1 MTVNVWAILALVV
14 WVWLGGAAGARA
26 QPDDSG
32 SSAGSLDAAERD
44 ADAALAGDP
53 FSESSSPSI
62 GGLPEPSR
70 RKVGPHP
77 LQTFGVDLGL
87 GTYAVNAIVGLV
99 YLASVYPVQALL
111 GTSKVEPLALWLL
124 VPIAGP
130 WFAQYTH
137 LVKGSPVA
145 RGILIADAGLQ
156 ATGLVLGLIGA
167 ALSGG
172 RSSSPTRAGRIE
184 LQLAAAGFVL
194 RVRTQ

>member
-1 MTVNVWAILALVV
+1 MTVKVWAIWALAVF
-14 WVWLGGAAGARA
+14 VWLGGAAEARA
-26 QPDDSG
+26 QPDD
-32 SSAGSLDAAERD
+32 ATSLDAAERD

-53 FSESSSPSI
+53 FAESSSQSI

-77 LQTFGVDLGL
+77 LQTFGIDLGV
-87 GTYAVNAIVGLV
+87 GTYAVNAIVGLL
-99 YLASVYPVQALL
+99 YLASVYPIQALL

-145 RGILIADAGLQ
+145 RGILIVDAGLQ

-172 RSSSPTRAGRIE
+172 RSSSPTRAGRVE